1 MKFTVEGTM
10 KRIIKKLLKKTNLAI
25 VKLKGMTPP
34 KEIPCSL
41 LKKYTLDGKIGIEKC
56 YYNNVGL
63 PFIPRIYTKR
73 KIEQFLKQVKNR
85 EAAHYK
91 VTDKELYQAMGKY
104 PVEGKSC
111 VVMGS
116 ISPFYES
123 ACISFGAKTV
133 TTIEYNKIIFLHPQM
148 KTMTPAEYDKNPAEF
163 DAGFSISSFEH
174 DGLGRYGDPLNPEA
188 DLEAMKK
195 MKKIIKKGG
204 ILFLSVPV
212 GKDLLVWNAHRI
224 YGRLRLPLLLEGW
237 ETLDA
242 FGLNDSKLDVVDKG
256 AGCQPVFVLKN
267 T

>member
-1 MKFTVEGTM
+1 MTK
-10 KRIIKKLLKKTNLAI
+10 IIKKIIKKINLAI
-25 VKLKGMTPP
+25 VNLKGLTPP
-34 KEIPCSL
+34 EEIPDNL
-41 LKKYTLDGKIGIEKC
+41 LKRYTLDGKIEIEKC

-73 KIEQFLKQVKNR
+73 KIESFLKQIKNR

-91 VTDKELYQAMGKY
+91 ATDKELYRAIEKY
-104 PVEGKSC
+104 PVENKNC

-116 ISPFYES
+116 VSPFYES
-123 ACISFGAKTV
+123 VCISFGAKTV

-148 KTMTPAEYDKNPAEF
+148 KTMTPAEYDKNPEQY
-163 DAGFSISSFEH
+163 DTGLSISSFEH

-188 DLEAMKK
+188 DLEAMNK
-195 MKKIIKKGG
+195 MKKVIKKEG

-224 YGRLRLPLLLEGW
+224 YGRIRLPLLMKGW
-237 ETLDA
+237 ETLDT
-242 FGLNDSKLDVVDKG
+242 FGFDESKLDEPDKG